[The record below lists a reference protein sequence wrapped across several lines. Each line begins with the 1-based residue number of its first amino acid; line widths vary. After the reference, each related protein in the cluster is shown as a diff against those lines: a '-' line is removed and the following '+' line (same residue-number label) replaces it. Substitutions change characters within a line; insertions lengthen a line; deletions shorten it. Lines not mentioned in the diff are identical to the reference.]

1 MVKGMAKKGSKKKT
15 TKKVTQSKAKSKKTT
30 PKKTA
35 TKKTT
40 SKRTTSKKS
49 ISKKAPRGSKKS
61 QKKSQVEVA
70 AAKISKTEAALKALR
85 KMGAETKDMVKMLS
99 DAKFHFKNK
108 DYRKSVSFCGKA
120 MKIGDLSRRTKEA
133 RDSAL
138 DVTNEAKKL
147 EKMKYDVSETFEIL
161 DATGAA
167 LQDSNFK
174 AFRSLLAEAKKSIK
188 QVQQSEKLMDELEE
202 TRASVEDL
210 KSRGAITLESE
221 ILLSEAEE
229 ALKLKDLKKARDFVK
244 AVKKWIDIEALER
257 ERHELLMAQDQREV
271 SQKLT
276 DLPPQIEEFHKLGI
290 DTSAMDDFLER
301 ATEALEEGDHV
312 VAKRCIL
319 ELDEIIRSLRGS
331 SIRAARDTID
341 RAKDKI
347 EEARIQNVGVL
358 VAERSLG
365 QAEKAFVRGEYKD
378 SIDFAQLAMT
388 FVKRSLG
395 RNAIRSSSAE
405 PDADYT
411 SALMTI
417 GRMVSGKEEA
427 PAQPAMDPS
436 EEKRFVDDPIEDL
449 ETTFMTLRAQED
461 LESIRAAIDD
471 TDKKVTGVSEAKIM
485 LRKARD
491 AFKVENYAAVTV
503 LERTVRDLL
512 TDEKPKKGKSAN

>member
-1 MVKGMAKKGSKKKT
+1 MVKRMPKKSPKKKT
-15 TKKVTQSKAKSKKTT
+15 AKKATQKKTKSKGTS

-35 TKKTT
+35 
-40 SKRTTSKKS
+40 SKRTASQKTRKVSKKQ
-49 ISKKAPRGSKKS
+49 
-61 QKKSQVEVA
+61 QKKSPVELA
-70 AAKISKTEAALKALR
+70 AAKISKAEAALKALR
-85 KMGAETKDMVKMLS
+85 KMDAETKDMVKTLS

-108 DYRKSVSFCGKA
+108 DYKKSASFCRKA
-120 MKIGDLSRRTKEA
+120 IKIGELSKRTREA
-133 RDSAL
+133 RDSAHEVV
-138 DVTNEAKKL
+138 DEAKKL
-147 EKMKYDVSETFEIL
+147 EKMKYHMSETFEIL
-161 DATGAA
+161 SATETA
-167 LQDSNFK
+167 LADSNFG
-174 AFRSLLAEAKKSIK
+174 AFRSLLAEARKSISRIK
-188 QVQQSEKLMDELEE
+188 RSEKLGKDLEK
-202 TRASVEDL
+202 TKASVLDL

-229 ALKLKDLKKARDFVK
+229 ALRLKDLTKARDFVK

-257 ERHELLMAQDQREV
+257 ERHELLLAQDQREV
-271 SQKLT
+271 SEKLT
-276 DLPPQIEEFHKLGI
+276 NLPPQIEEFQKLGI
-290 DTSAMDDFLER
+290 DTSAMEDSLDR
-301 ATEALEEGDHV
+301 ATEALDNGDYV
-312 VAKRCIL
+312 AAKRHVL

-347 EEARIQNVGVL
+347 EEARMKNVGVL

-395 RNAIRSSSAE
+395 RSAIRRSSGK
-405 PDADYT
+405 PDLDYT

-417 GRMVSGKEEA
+417 GRMVSESEKAPEE
-427 PAQPAMDPS
+427 S
-436 EEKRFVDDPIEDL
+436 TESSLERKRLVDDPIDDL
-449 ETTFMTLRAQED
+449 ESTYLTLRAQED
-461 LESIRAAIDD
+461 LESIRAVIDE
-471 TDKKVTGVSEAKIM
+471 TDKKSTGVSEAKIM

-512 TDEKPKKGKSAN
+512 SDEKLKKGESAN